1 MKKIMIFAAA
11 MSISVMSALTAYA
24 GQWKQD
30 EAGIWYENDDGTWP
44 TGWYEDEDGNWYL
57 FEDSGYAH
65 LGWYEDNG
73 VSYYFFYNNGRM
85 AKECVVGMH
94 GDYYQFDA
102 SGAGCR
108 LGEGYSGWIYD
119 GQYWYYRTENGSY
132 AGDGWRT
139 VNGER
144 YFFQEGRMMTGPA
157 EIYGEWY
164 FFDGNGHPVTG
175 LAELD
180 GKYYFVGEDGTL
192 VRNES
197 REIDGVTYSFD
208 ENGAAEK
215 PVSEAP
221 VIESVPDWPYK
232 PITYIPPDSEK
243 SDLHK
248 TCDQMADQ
256 ILAGIVN
263 DGMTQRQKAEAIYA
277 WVRGNMHYSNGYEI
291 DNWVEEAYQ
300 GLRRR
305 HGDCYT
311 YFSVSQLLLSR
322 VGIPSIEVV
331 RYTDN
336 HHYWNLVQIDGQWWH
351 FDATPRRLGGYFCL
365 WTDAQMLDYSRSH
378 GGCFEFDR
386 SLYPRTP

>member
-1 MKKIMIFAAA
+1 MRKSAILTGALLL
-11 MSISVMSALTAYA
+11 SVMFASTAYA
-24 GQWKQD
+24 GQWKHD
-30 EAGIWYENDDGTWP
+30 ETGMWYENDDGTWL
-44 TGWYEDEDGNWYL
+44 TGWYEDGNGDWYL

-73 VSYYFFYNNGRM
+73 VSYYFFYTDGRM
-85 AKECVVGMH
+85 ARNCVVGLQ
-94 GDYYQFDA
+94 DNYYQFDA
-102 SGAGCR
+102 SGAGTL

-119 GQYWYYRTENGSY
+119 GQNWFYLAPNGSY
-132 AGDGWRT
+132 AGTGWRT
-139 VNGER
+139 IDGER
-144 YFFQEGRMMTGPA
+144 YYFDSGRMMTGPA
-157 EIYGEWY
+157 EIDGANY
-164 FFDGNGHPVTG
+164 FFDANGHSVTG
-175 LAELD
+175 LVSLG
-180 GKYYFVGEDGTL
+180 GKYYFVNDDGTL
-192 VRNES
+192 VKNET
-197 REIDGVTYSFD
+197 REIGGVTYSFD
-208 ENGAAEK
+208 ENGAADGSA
-215 PVSEAP
+215 PASFVIVSDA
-221 VIESVPDWPYK
+221 DWPYK

-243 SDLHK
+243 SELHR

-291 DNWVEEAYQ
+291 SNWVEEAYQ

-336 HHYWNLVQIDGQWWH
+336 HHYWNLVQIDGEWWH
-351 FDATPRRLGGYFCL
+351 FDTTPRRLGGYFCL
-365 WTDAQMLDYSRSH
+365 WTDAQMLDYSHSH
-378 GGCFEFDR
+378 GDCFEFDR